1 MLKSLLIDNFIIVD
15 KLELDFS
22 TGLQVL
28 SGETGAGKS
37 ILVGAIQLSLGG
49 KVRSGMLFDKKR
61 PAIIETSFWVDKE
74 NIELAK
80 LIKKY
85 EIEIDSDEIFFCKEI
100 STNLRGKSFING
112 RRVSNNIIKEFNQVL
127 LDFHGQRDQ
136 QKLFDVEYQLE
147 LLDRYGG
154 LEKERNK
161 FKSEYLKIEK
171 QQNKLRKLEKKEREF
186 QEKIQLYKYQLNEI
200 SGFQLQPNEDAIL
213 QQEMNLLEHAE
224 DIINTASEMEQE
236 IYEQENSIFDSLN
249 KFIFRLSNFT
259 QDNKQISEA
268 VSLLED
274 CTANLED
281 AVDKIRDIQSSI
293 ELDSEHQK
301 EVQERFD
308 AINLLKM
315 KYKMNVDEILD
326 YEKQISEAIHKFSSN
341 SEQIQK
347 LSTELDNNLKD
358 LYDLGIKLSNKRKK
372 IAINL
377 TKELEKN
384 MRLLAINEATF
395 YIKFDKVIKKSD
407 FCLSDFK
414 LTGLDD
420 LEFYFSANKGKE
432 VQPLKDSA
440 SGGELSRFLL
450 AIKKILADKLSKR
463 AIIFD
468 EIDTGIGGKA
478 ATLLGNYI
486 SEISHFHQVIC
497 ITHLAQ
503 IAAYADKHFAICKKE
518 DKNRTIVDINVLGS
532 NERKKEIAR
541 MMSGSDSDIAL
552 KYANELINKKGELV

>member
-1 MLKSLLIDNFIIVD
+1 MLKSLMIDNFIIVD

-22 TGLQVL
+22 SGLQVL
-28 SGETGAGKS
+28 TGETGAGKS

-61 PAIIETSFWVDKE
+61 SAIIETSFFADKE
-74 NIELAK
+74 NTELVK

-85 EIEIDSDEIFFCKEI
+85 EIEIEDDEIFFRKEI

-136 QKLFDVEYQLE
+136 QKLFDIEYQLE
-147 LLDRYGG
+147 LLDKYGG
-154 LEKERNK
+154 LEKDRNE
-161 FKSEYLKIEK
+161 FKTKYLQIEQ
-171 QQNKLRKLEKKEREF
+171 QQNELRKLEKKEKEY
-186 QEKIQLYKYQLNEI
+186 QDKIQLYQYQLSEI
-200 SGFQLQPNEDAIL
+200 SGFQLQPNEDVIL

-224 DIINTASEMEQE
+224 DILNTASQMEQE
-236 IYEQENSIFDSLN
+236 IYEQENSIFDSLSN
-249 KFIFRLSNFT
+249 YIFRLSNFT
-259 QDNKQISEA
+259 QDNEQISRA

-281 AVDKIRDIQSSI
+281 AVIEIRDIQNSI

-315 KYKMNVDEILD
+315 KYKMNIDEILD
-326 YEKQISEAIHKFSSN
+326 YEKQISEDIHKFSSN
-341 SEQIQK
+341 SEQIRK
-347 LSTELDNNLKD
+347 LSTELEKSLKD
-358 LYDLGIKLSNKRKK
+358 LYNLGIKLSNKRKK
-372 IAINL
+372 IAKKL
-377 TKELEKN
+377 TKELEEN
-384 MRLLAINEATF
+384 MRLLAINDAVF
-395 YIKFDKVIKKSD
+395 DIKFDKVVGKSD
-407 FCLSDFK
+407 LCLSDFK
-414 LTGLDD
+414 LTGLDE

-450 AIKKILADKLSKR
+450 AIKKLLANKLSKR
-463 AIIFD
+463 AIVFD
-468 EIDTGIGGKA
+468 EIDTGIGGKTA
-478 ATLLGNYI
+478 ALLGNYI
-486 SEISHFHQVIC
+486 SEISSFHQVIC

-503 IAAYADKHFAICKKE
+503 IAAYADKHFAIYKKE
-518 DKNRTIVDINVLGS
+518 DKNRTVVDISFLDD

-552 KYANELINKKGELV
+552 KYANELINKKGELI